1 MSVSTP
7 PVRIGI
13 IGAPDT
19 CKAALARTML
29 STFRLRG
36 ISARQAQ
43 PQLGRL
49 PLGPLQTEQTSR
61 QLIGRVIAAEASAEA
76 GTTRFGPVRAVLTRG
91 VTWTVIA
98 HYLVAH
104 QTRTGTVPRRRDFER
119 LVRLALA
126 PEPYDYLLLTPCG
139 GSDRAQ
145 GKGTYSQ
152 RVHRRLVSLL
162 EQENVPHS
170 VLPHGDDMF
179 LSAIGQVPGLPNA
192 PVL

>member
-1 MSVSTP
+1 P

-19 CKAALARTML
+19 LKEPLARTML
-29 STFRLRG
+29 GSLRLRG
-36 ISARQAQ
+36 ISARQPRPTL
-43 PQLGRL
+43 PQV
-49 PLGPLQTEQTSR
+49 PLGPGQTEPDTR
-61 QLIGRVIAAEASAEA
+61 ALICRALAAEAVAES
-76 GTTRFGPVRAVLTRG
+76 GTTKFGPVRAVLTRS

-139 GSDRAQ
+139 GSDRTE
-145 GKGTYSQ
+145 GEGTYGL
-152 RVHRRLVSLL
+152 RVHRRLVALL

-170 VLPHGDDMF
+170 VLPPGDDMF
-179 LSAIGQVPGLPNA
+179 LSAIQQVPGLPNA